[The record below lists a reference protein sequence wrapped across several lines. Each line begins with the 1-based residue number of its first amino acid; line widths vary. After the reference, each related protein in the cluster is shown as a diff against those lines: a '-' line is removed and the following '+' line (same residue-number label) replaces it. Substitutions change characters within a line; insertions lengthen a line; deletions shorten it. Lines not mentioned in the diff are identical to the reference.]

1 MGPLSSSGDRA
12 GMLLV
17 QMQPPTTMEDE
28 FHAWYDTEHVPERE
42 VVPGFLTAARFVC
55 VAGWPRY
62 MACYDLSSLGVL
74 EDEAYKRIGGPNLS
88 IWSKRVIAR
97 VVGYERLEL
106 SQAHPAGDALVE
118 PGNGKVM
125 LRFATPDRDQVTRGA
140 EALAAQCPSAQL
152 RVFENALP
160 ADQSTVMLDAPA
172 LELIPEWTPTELAE
186 ALGDAAPQLVGVWR
200 YRRYRR

>member
-1 MGPLSSSGDRA
+1 MGALSGQGDRA

-17 QMQPPTTMEDE
+17 QMQPPATMEDE
-28 FHAWYDTEHVPERE
+28 FHEWYDTEHVPERE
-42 VVPGFLTAARFVC
+42 VVPGFLSAARFVC

-74 EDEAYKRIGGPNLS
+74 EDEPYKRIGGPNLS
-88 IWSKRVIAR
+88 VWSKRVIGR

-106 SQAHPAGDALVE
+106 SQAHPDGDAPVA
-118 PGNGKVM
+118 PGDGKVM
-125 LRFATPDRDQVTRGA
+125 LRFAAPDRDPLMRGA
-140 EALAAQCPSAQL
+140 EALAAGCPSAQL

-160 ADQSTVMLDAPA
+160 QDQSTVMLDAPA
-172 LELIPEWTPTELAE
+172 LELIPAWSPAELAE
-186 ALGDAAPQLVGVWR
+186 AFGAAVHRLVGVWR